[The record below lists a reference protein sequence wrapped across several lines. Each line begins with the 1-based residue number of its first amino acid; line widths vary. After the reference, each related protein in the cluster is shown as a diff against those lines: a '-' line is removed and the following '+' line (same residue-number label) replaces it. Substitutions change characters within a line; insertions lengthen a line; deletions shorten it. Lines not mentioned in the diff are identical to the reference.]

1 MIHEKFLQSA
11 VNIRRTY
18 LKVSNNL
25 NMYHNRAKDMIS
37 SLNET
42 LEKIENLKEVVENSK
57 KQGGTKITEEQ
68 AIQELIK
75 IIQEV
80 EDEGKKI
87 ESFTDPMNKEIEKLA
102 LEEQE
107 LYQQIIHAHPNLT
120 EEQIINSVKDR
131 LEKEGLS

>member
-25 NMYHNRAKDMIS
+25 NIYHNRAKDMIE
-37 SLNET
+37 SLNDT
-42 LEKIENLKEVVENSK
+42 LTKIDNLKKTIEESK
-57 KQGGTKITEEQ
+57 KQGSTKITEEQ
-68 AIQELIK
+68 AIQELLK
-75 IIQEV
+75 IIQDV
-80 EDEGKKI
+80 EDEGGKI
-87 ESFTDPMNKEIEKLA
+87 EKLTEPMNKEIEKLA
-102 LEEQE
+102 IEEQE
-107 LYQQIIHAHPNLT
+107 LYQQILSAHPNLT

>member
-25 NMYHNRAKDMIS
+25 NIYHNRAKDMIE
-37 SLNET
+37 SLNDT
-42 LEKIENLKEVVENSK
+42 LTKIDNLKKTIEESK
-57 KQGGTKITEEQ
+57 KQGSKITEEQ
-68 AIQELIK
+68 AIQELLK
-75 IIQEV
+75 IIQDV
-80 EDEGKKI
+80 EDEGGKI
-87 ESFTDPMNKEIEKLA
+87 EKLTEPMNKEIEKLA
-102 LEEQE
+102 IEEQE
-107 LYQQIIHAHPNLT
+107 LYQQILSAHPNLT